1 VTDRPVDPVD
11 PVDDASPGSPAGGPS
26 TDASAGSPAGGPFTD
41 ASAGSPAGESKLDEI
56 IAGRRAKVA
65 ALRDAGIEPYP
76 VRFRPTATLAE
87 VRDAYPNLEP
97 GAATGE
103 QVTVAGRL
111 VAKREMGKLRF
122 LVLREDGVDLQ
133 LFCPVKALDEASREL
148 IAHLDVGDWVGA
160 SGEVM
165 ASQKGELS
173 VKPATL
179 TLLGKGLRPLPDK
192 WHGLTDTEARF
203 RQREVDLVVNPEA
216 RRVFEVRSAVL
227 KALRAEMDERG
238 FVEVETP
245 MLHPIPGGA
254 TAKPFVTHHNTL
266 DTDLYLRIAPELYL
280 KRLIAGGM
288 RRVYEINRNFRNE
301 GMSSRHNPEFT
312 MLESYAAYD
321 DYHDVMELTE
331 ALLQRAALEAV
342 GTLELSYQ
350 GRAVSLAGPFGRA
363 SLLSLTRDASGRP
376 ELSYDLSVSELR
388 AICDAH
394 DVPWDEAFGP
404 GKLVLELF
412 EKLVEPNLWDPTL
425 VLDYPVEVSPL
436 ARKHRSEPH
445 VTERFELI
453 ATGREL
459 ANAFSELIDP
469 ADQRGRF
476 EAQARAKAAGDE
488 EAMVLDEPYLRAM
501 ELGLPPTGGLG
512 LGVDRVVMLLADV
525 ANIRDVILFPTL
537 RPERA

>member
-1 VTDRPVDPVD
+1 VTDHPDDPVD
-11 PVDDASPGSPAGGPS
+11 PADDASAEAPAD
-26 TDASAGSPAGGPFTD
+26 DAD
-41 ASAGSPAGESKLDEI
+41 AAAAAEAPVGESKLDEI
-56 IAGRRAKVA
+56 LATRRAKVA

-87 VRDAYPNLEP
+87 VRHAYPNLEP
-97 GAATGE
+97 GAETGDE
-103 QVTVAGRL
+103 VTVAGRL

-133 LFCPVKALDEASREL
+133 LFCPVKALDDASRDL
-148 IAHLDVGDWVGA
+148 LGHLDVGDWVGA
-160 SGEVM
+160 TGEVM
-165 ASQKGELS
+165 ASKKGELS
-173 VKPATL
+173 VRPATL

-227 KALRAEMDERG
+227 KALRSEMDERG

-254 TAKPFVTHHNTL
+254 TAKPFVTHHNAL
-266 DTDLYLRIAPELYL
+266 DTDLFLRIAPELYL

-301 GMSSRHNPEFT
+301 GMSTRHNPEFT

-331 ALLQRAALEAV
+331 ALLQRAAREAV
-342 GTLELSYQ
+342 GSLELSYQ
-350 GRAVSLAGPFGRA
+350 GRPVSLAGPFRRA
-363 SLLSLTRDASGRP
+363 SLLELTREAAGRP
-376 ELSYDLSVSELR
+376 ELSYDLPLSELR
-388 AICDAH
+388 AICDEH
-394 DVPWDEAFGP
+394 DVPFDDAFGP

-412 EKLVEPNLWDPTL
+412 EKLVEPNLWDPTF

-436 ARKHRSEPH
+436 ARKHRSAPH

-469 ADQRGRF
+469 ADQRERF

-512 LGVDRVVMLLADV
+512 VGVDRVVMLLADV

-537 RPERA
+537 RPER